1 MEEKESKGRSKINLK
16 RINDILN
23 TSHKLLKI
31 VYVLVA
37 VLAVYVF
44 IKIFQELSIKKILLD
59 IFSILI
65 PLFIGIAIAWLFNP
79 LVKWLEKHKVKR
91 IFGVIIVYLIIL
103 SSLGLLLGTLIPIL
117 YEEIVSFASSI
128 PNLASELEKSMNG
141 FINRFN
147 NIDGINIESVQ
158 ENVMLQIEKF
168 GSDLSTSLPTI
179 LINTISGFVSGISDF
194 VMGLII
200 GFFFLLSFDN
210 IGGTLASFIPHKH
223 KNDIDKLCN
232 VVEKSLRNYIFG
244 VLIDAVVILVI
255 CWITFSLIGL
265 RAPLLFAV
273 FCAITNV
280 IPYFGPYI
288 GAVPALIVGFSMSPT
303 VGLLTLVAIV
313 AIQFFEGNFLQE
325 YIMSKTTKLHPVTII
340 IGLLIFGHYWGIVGM
355 VISTPLIAILKQ
367 LYIFFDE
374 RFNFFGN
381 GGEVNE

>member
-1 MEEKESKGRSKINLK
+1 MEEKELKGKSRSRK
-16 RINDILN
+16 INDILN

-31 VYVLVA
+31 IYILVI
-37 VLAVYVF
+37 VLAIYIF
-44 IKIFQELSIKKILLD
+44 IKIFQELSIKKRLLD
-59 IFSILI
+59 ILSILI
-65 PLFIGIAIAWLFNP
+65 PLFIGIAVAWLFNP

-91 IFGVIIVYLIIL
+91 IFGVIIVYIL
-103 SSLGLLLGTLIPIL
+103 LLSFLGLLLGTLIPIL
-117 YEEIVSFASSI
+117 YEEIISFASSI
-128 PNLASELEKSMNG
+128 PNLVAELEKGLNG
-141 FINRFN
+141 FISKFD
-147 NIDGINIESVQ
+147 NIDGVNIESIQ
-158 ENVMLQIEKF
+158 KNVMSQIDSF
-168 GSDLSTSLPTI
+168 GNNLSSSLPTI
-179 LINTISGFVSGISDF
+179 LINTISGFISGISDF

-210 IGGTLASFIPHKH
+210 IGYTLASFIPHKH
-223 KNDIDKLCN
+223 KEDVDKLCN
-232 VVEKSLRNYIFG
+232 VVEKSLRNYISG

-303 VGLLTLVAIV
+303 VGLLTLVAILT
-313 AIQFFEGNFLQE
+313 IQFFEGNFLQE
-325 YIMSKTTKLHPVTII
+325 YIMSKTTKLHPITII

-355 VISTPLIAILKQ
+355 IISTPLISILKQ
-367 LYIFFDE
+367 LIIFFYD
-374 RFNFFGN
+374 RFDFLGS